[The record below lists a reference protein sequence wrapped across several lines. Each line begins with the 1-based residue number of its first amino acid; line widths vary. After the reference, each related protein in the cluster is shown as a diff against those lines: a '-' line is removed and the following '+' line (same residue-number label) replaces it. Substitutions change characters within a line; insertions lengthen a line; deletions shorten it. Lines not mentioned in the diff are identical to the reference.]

1 MISLLTK
8 WYARNRTYR
17 KTYKELS
24 SLTMHQLKDLGLCS
38 SSIEQIARESAYGKE
53 ARYV

>member
-8 WYARNRTYR
+8 WYARNRNYR

-24 SLTMHQLKDLGLCS
+24 SLTNHQLNDLGLCR
-38 SSIEQIARESAYGKE
+38 SSIEQIASEAAYGK
-53 ARYV
+53 AAVYV

>member
-1 MISLLTK
+1 MISLLTE
-8 WYARNRTYR
+8 WYARNRNYR

-24 SLTMHQLKDLGLCS
+24 SLTVHQLNDLGLTRG
-38 SSIEQIARESAYGKE
+38 SIEQIARESAYGKE

>member
-8 WYARNRTYR
+8 WYARNRNYR

-24 SLTMHQLKDLGLCS
+24 SLSVHQLKDLGLS
-38 SSIEQIARESAYGKE
+38 YSSIEQIARESAYGKE

>member
-1 MISLLTK
+1 MISLLTE

-24 SLTMHQLKDLGLCS
+24 SLTVHQLNDLGLNRG
-38 SSIEQIARESAYGKE
+38 SIEQIAREAAYGKE
-53 ARYV
+53 ACYV

>member
-1 MISLLTK
+1 MISLIVK

-24 SLTMHQLKDLGLCS
+24 SLTVHQLKDLGLHY
-38 SSIEQIARESAYGKE
+38 SSIDQIAFEAAYGKE
-53 ARYV
+53 ARGV

>member
-1 MISLLTK
+1 MISLLTE

-24 SLTMHQLKDLGLCS
+24 SLTVHQLKDLGLCS
-38 SSIEQIARESAYGKE
+38 SSIEQIALEAAYGKE